1 MPESPPPTSQSPG
14 NVGDIPRVFRTLGVI
29 VSVAEVL
36 LGGLAVLLALRYGGR
51 RSVAV
56 IVVMAVLL
64 VGYVALRYWR
74 RYEEH
79 PDRARPIREQAP
91 RGES

>member
-1 MPESPPPTSQSPG
+1 MPDSAPPTSQSPD
-14 NVGDIPRVFRTLGVI
+14 NVSDIPRFLRAVGVM
-29 VSVAEVL
+29 VSVAEVI
-36 LGGLAVLLALRYGGR
+36 LGSLALFLALRYGGR

-64 VGYVALRYWR
+64 LAYAVLRYWQ

-79 PDRARPIREQAP
+79 PDRGRPGRRDQP
-91 RGES
+91 P